1 MSAHGGLPE
10 DSEIFRELERRE
22 PLFHRPEL
30 GFTRAHFEAMT
41 EPEFWEVGASG
52 RIYARDEVLRTLDD
66 RYASGPYPDA
76 WEKRDF
82 ACRAVARDL
91 YLVTYTLL
99 QGARVTRRASL
110 WRRREGAWRIVYHQG
125 TIVEGAPQ

>member
-1 MSAHGGLPE
+1 VSAGGGLPE
-10 DSEIFRELERRE
+10 DSAVFRELERRE

-30 GFTRAHFEAMT
+30 GTSRAHFEAMT

-52 RIYARDEVLRTLDD
+52 RIYSREEVLRTLDE
-66 RYASGPYPDA
+66 RYANGPDPDA

-82 ACRAVARDL
+82 ACSEIARDL

-99 QGARVTRRASL
+99 QGARVSRRATL
-110 WRRREGAWRIVYHQG
+110 WRLREGAWRIVYHQG
-125 TIVEGAPQ
+125 TLRADEAE